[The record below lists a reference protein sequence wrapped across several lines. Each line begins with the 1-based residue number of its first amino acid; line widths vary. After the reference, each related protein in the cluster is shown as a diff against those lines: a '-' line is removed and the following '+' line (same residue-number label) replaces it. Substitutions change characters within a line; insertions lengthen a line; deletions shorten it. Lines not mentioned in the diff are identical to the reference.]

1 MPINQ
6 QRKRGLTPDSDAP
19 RTMARPGGSI
29 AFDVQGDGPLV
40 VCLPGMGELR
50 SSYRHTVPALTA
62 AGYRVATMDLRGHG
76 DSDATFATYDD
87 VAAASDALALV
98 GELGGEPAIIVGS
111 SMSAGAAVWAAAEAP
126 DLVAAVV
133 LVGPFVRNAPMNP
146 LLAWAFRVA
155 MSWPWAPSVW
165 RAYLPSLY
173 PGQKPADFA
182 EHRKR
187 IRASMRRPGYA
198 KAFSAT
204 TRTDHSPAEVRIGEV
219 AAPAL
224 VVMGLADPDFNDPA
238 AEAAWIT
245 ERLGGEQLLV
255 PDVGHY
261 PHVQSP
267 EVVNPVLVAF
277 CDKVM
282 RRA

>member
-1 MPINQ
+1 MTLQ
-6 QRKRGLTPDSDAP
+6 TAHVRTLT
-19 RTMARPGGSI
+19 RPGGSI

-50 SSYRHTVPALTA
+50 ASFRYTAPALTA

-76 DSDATFATYDD
+76 ESDATFDAYDD
-87 VAAASDALALV
+87 VAAGSDALALIR
-98 GELGGEPAIIVGS
+98 ELGGGPAIIVGH
-111 SMSAGAAVWAAAEAP
+111 SMSAGATVWAAAERP
-126 DLVAAVV
+126 DLVAGVV
-133 LVGPFVRNAPMNP
+133 LVGPFVRNPPMNP
-146 LLAWAFRVA
+146 VLRWAFRIA
-155 MSWPWAPSVW
+155 MSPPWAPAVW
-165 RAYLPSLY
+165 SAHLPSLY
-173 PGQKPADFA
+173 PGQKPTDFD
-182 EHRKR
+182 EHRRR
-187 IRASMRRPGYA
+187 IRASMRRPGHA

-204 TRTDHSPAEVRIGEV
+204 TRTDHSPAEARLDEV

-224 VVMGLADPDFNDPA
+224 VVMGLADPDFKDAA
-238 AEAAWIT
+238 AEAAWVT
-245 ERLGGEQLLV
+245 ERLGAEQLLV

-267 EVVNPVLVAF
+267 EVVNAALVAF